1 METIRVERLADLP
14 DALVELGLTRTMPT
28 LASVGAASGL
38 TGTDSTSLETL
49 FEELTKVAD
58 RRGAAVVD
66 GGTDRGVMRLFGR
79 ARSRGYGFPL
89 LGVAVD
95 ELVALP
101 GSESDDGRCPLEP
114 NHTHAVLVPGEAWG
128 EEAPWLARVATLLA
142 DGAPSVT
149 VLVNGG
155 EIAYADAEA
164 SIAEGRPVVVA
175 AGSGGTADVVAAAA
189 RGASTLERAQAL
201 ADSELV
207 RAVDLNEDAGRQL
220 PMEID
225 RILSDGN

>member
-1 METIRVERLADLP
+1 M
-14 DALVELGLTRTMPT
+14 
-28 LASVGAASGL
+28 
-38 TGTDSTSLETL
+38 
-49 FEELTKVAD
+49 
-58 RRGAAVVD
+58 
-66 GGTDRGVMRLFGR
+66 
-79 ARSRGYGFPL
+79 
-89 LGVAVD
+89 
-95 ELVALP
+95 
-101 GSESDDGRCPLEP
+101 
-114 NHTHAVLVPGEAWG
+114 
-128 EEAPWLARVATLLA
+128 
-142 DGAPSVT
+142 T

-220 PMEID
+220 AMEID